1 MRFLVVRY
9 PLARALAAWTR
20 LLMGKRKTIYFTVM
34 LIIPV
39 VFIELS
45 LQVYYRISNGGFL
58 FHRVGLSINS
68 PDIYRVYKA
77 KPNLSLRQRTNEFD
91 VTYYTNSQGL
101 RTNSQKKEVNIE
113 KANTTYRIL
122 FLGPSFTF
130 GWANNYEDIFVTIIS
145 KNITAIGKDIEIMN
159 LGTPAQPI
167 NYQLCW
173 LKEIGYKY
181 SPDMIIQTVYGNPG
195 VIPSKCY
202 IPIDH
207 PTIHNGYLYRSNDPL
222 RIRILSIVKNSAIVF
237 YGWYIYQFM
246 ISSDDNNVGLGTE
259 LYESKLDNSPNKNG
273 NNKTRSYSD
282 YIAFVRE
289 AVKREIPIIFL
300 YIPFS
305 YVVRP
310 ADLSR
315 WTLTDLKNPY
325 LLRTEAKEMEILL
338 EQQNI
343 PFVNPT
349 DELISKDKETRTYYF
364 LDLHFTPAGN
374 KVVAEKSIPVIQK
387 FINLDTN
394 ENRD

>member
-181 SPDMIIQTVYGNPG
+181 SPDMIIQTVYGKP
-195 VIPSKCY
+195 
-202 IPIDH
+202 
-207 PTIHNGYLYRSNDPL
+207 
-222 RIRILSIVKNSAIVF
+222 IVF